1 MKTPWQYAETGNE
14 YSHQV
19 ALFQWANMA
28 ERFGK
33 VAAND
38 PKSYSVAG
46 HARTIHNEIYSPP
59 IPQLRWLH
67 AIKNQGHGDAIR
79 GAKSAAEGVKA
90 GVFDIFLPVPVGHDY
105 ATFVEGGHCYCGL
118 YIELKR
124 PDSKGKAAG
133 KPRVEQ
139 LEFHTYALAA
149 GYQAEFCY
157 GWLEARD
164 CLLRYLGR

>member
-1 MKTPWQYAETGNE
+1 MKTPWEYAETGNE

-28 ERFGK
+28 EMFG
-33 VAAND
+33 VLQAND
-38 PKSYSVAG
+38 PESYRVAG
-46 HARTIHNEIYSPP
+46 YAKRNWEERGGPLL
-59 IPQLRWLH
+59 PQLRWLH

-90 GVFDIFLPVPVGHDY
+90 GVFDVFLPVSVISWDAHGTTNPR
-105 ATFVEGGHCYCGL
+105 FCGL

-124 PDSKGKAAG
+124 PDSKGKTAG

-139 LEFHTYALAA
+139 LEFQAYALEA
-149 GYQAEFCY
+149 GYQAEFVY

-164 CLLRYLGR
+164 CILRYLGK